1 MVQVKSGNM
10 VECECGCIFV
20 SLWFDLKCP
29 SCGKLVKVTDREM
42 YDGVQLR
49 DSILQ
54 AIEDVKNNDNN

>member
-1 MVQVKSGNM
+1 MT
-10 VECECGCIFV
+10 ECDCGCIFV

-29 SCGKLVKVTDREM
+29 SCGKLVEVTDREK

-54 AIEDVKNNDNN
+54 AIEDVKNNDGN